1 MDLQGEMDTNEE
13 QQQLELTKVRIKTVR
28 FKSINSVIMFWK
40 SCMCFQELEDCRKVL
55 GAERDYEA
63 LKVTQHTIL
72 DVK

>member
-1 MDLQGEMDTNEE
+1 MG
-13 QQQLELTKVRIKTVR
+13 
-28 FKSINSVIMFWK
+28 
-40 SCMCFQELEDCRKVL
+40 FQELEDCRKVL